1 MPKYLYQAK
10 TLKGDS
16 KSGAIEAKD
25 EQDLARILR
34 KEGCLLIKAELAEK
48 EKKKLAVSFSIPFLG
63 RVSLSDKLMF
73 TRNLK
78 VMVSAGVSLPRS
90 LKILSDQT
98 KNKRFRKA
106 LLAVR
111 DDIIKGQSFSDSL
124 AKHGDIFSELFVS
137 MIKVGEETG
146 TIEEVLLVL
155 SRQIEKDYQLRSKVK
170 SAMVYPAV
178 IIIAMMGIGTLMLI
192 LVIPK
197 LADVFKDMGVELP
210 LTTRIVIATGSFMA
224 AFWYTLPI
232 IVLVLVAGV
241 RFFLKTKQGKLFINT
256 LSLKTPLIS
265 PITKKT
271 NSAYTIRTLSSL
283 IKAGVPIVRSLEIVS
298 NSLTNIYYKRATKN
312 CSEKVKR
319 GAKLAEALSEYK
331 DIYPNLV
338 IQMIE
343 VGEET
348 GETSEILDKLA
359 EFFEEEVTNATKNI
373 SAVIEP
379 ILMLLIGAAVAFF
392 AISMIQPI
400 YGMIQTL

>member
-1 MPKYLYQAK
+1 MPKYFYQAK
-10 TLKGDS
+10 TLQGEAT
-16 KSGAIEAKD
+16 SGVTEAKN

-34 KEGCLLIKAELAEK
+34 KEGCILIKVEIKK
-48 EKKKLAVSFSIPFLG
+48 EKKKLNISFSIPFMG
-63 RVSLSDKLMF
+63 RVSLSEKLMF

-98 KNKRFRKA
+98 KSKKFKKV
-106 LLAVR
+106 LLTVR
-111 DDIIKGQSFSDSL
+111 DDVIKGQSFSDGLSR
-124 AKHGDIFSELFVS
+124 HDNIFSELFVS
-137 MIKVGEETG
+137 MVRVGEETG
-146 TIEEVLLVL
+146 TIEDVLEVL
-155 SRQIEKDYQLRSKVK
+155 SKQMEKDYQLRSKIK

-178 IIIAMMGIGTLMLI
+178 IIFAMIGIGTLMLI

-197 LADVFKDMGVELP
+197 LADVFEGMGVELP
-210 LTTRIVIATGSFMA
+210 ITTRIVIGLGSFLA
-224 AFWYTLPI
+224 EFWYTLPI
-232 IVLVLVAGV
+232 IVIVIFFAS
-241 RFFLKTKQGKLFINT
+241 RFLLKTKYGKIFINT
-256 LSLKTPLIS
+256 LSLKIPLIG

-271 NSAYTIRTLSSL
+271 NAAYTIRTLSSL

-298 NSLTNIYYKRATKN
+298 NSLTNIYYKRATKDA
-312 CSEKVKR
+312 SERVKK
-319 GAKLAEALSEYK
+319 GAKLGDAFSNYK

-338 IQMIE
+338 IQMIQ

-348 GETSEILDKLA
+348 GETSTILEKLA
-359 EFFEEEVTNATKNI
+359 EFFEEEVTMATKNI

-400 YGMIQTL
+400 YGMIQTI

>member
-1 MPKYLYQAK
+1 MPNYFYQAK
-10 TLKGDS
+10 TLNGEP
-16 KSGAIEAKD
+16 KSGTIEAKD

-34 KEGCLLIKAELAEK
+34 KEGSLLIKAEAEEE
-48 EKKKLAVSFSIPFLG
+48 EKKKGFSFSIPFLS

-73 TRNLK
+73 VRNLR

-98 KNKRFRKA
+98 KSKKFKNT

-111 DDIIKGQSFSDSL
+111 EDVIKGQSFSDSL
-124 AKHGDIFSELFVS
+124 NKHGGIFSELFVS

-146 TIEEVLLVL
+146 TIEDVLGVL
-155 SRQIEKDYQLRSKVK
+155 SRQIEKDYQLRSRIK

-178 IIIAMMGIGTLMLI
+178 IIIAMAVIGTLMLI

-197 LADVFKDMGVELP
+197 LANVFEDMGVVLP
-210 LTTRIVIATGSFMA
+210 LTTRIVIAIGSFMA
-224 AFWYTLPI
+224 QFWYALPLI
-232 IVLVLVAGV
+232 AAALTFGI
-241 RFFLKTKQGKLFINT
+241 RFILKTKQGKRFVDT
-256 LSLKTPLIS
+256 MALKTPLIS

-298 NSLTNIYYKRATKN
+298 NSLTNSYYKKATEE
-312 CSEKVKR
+312 CSEKVRK
-319 GAKLAEALSEYK
+319 GAKLAEALSDHK

-348 GETSEILDKLA
+348 GETSEILDKLSD
-359 EFFEEEVTNATKNI
+359 FFEEEVTNATKNI